1 MSGCSPTSAIHFVEN
16 SSNHNT
22 EHVTRKI
29 ALLTDYLQDQEVG
42 GRQVAKC
49 LNLLT
54 LFEIHF
60 SIQKQYYNK
69 TLNIR
74 QKFLNLFFSTETEPI
89 WDLLY
94 LSWGLPG
101 GFLGVAWGYRGVDL
115 SNPPGKTQGRPDKYS
130 LYIERMIH

>member
-74 QKFLNLFFSTETEPI
+74 QKFLNVIS
-89 WDLLY
+89 
-94 LSWGLPG
+94 
-101 GFLGVAWGYRGVDL
+101 
-115 SNPPGKTQGRPDKYS
+115 K
-130 LYIERMIH
+130 